1 MCLSWPVKNITGL
14 LFGLFIMISH
24 WAVSTGSH
32 SKHLQLACSTTGTAF
47 CQDLGEAQCS
57 ISYISI
63 DHLID
68 CCVSMFIT
76 QSVKGLVQWSSYKVL
91 IKPNSSPG
99 SLGKREQFTFAEKV
113 LEANQKLKW
122 WSLEE
127 EIWISELPL
136 GLTHGLA
143 LWKQKKNSLLTKN
156 FQT

>member
-1 MCLSWPVKNITGL
+1 MCLSWPVKNITSL

-76 QSVKGLVQWSSYKVL
+76 QSFKGLVQWSSYKVL
-91 IKPNSSPG
+91 IKANSSPG
-99 SLGKREQFTFAEKV
+99 SLGKRAIHLCRKGTGGKSETKV
-113 LEANQKLKW
+113 MESGRRNMNFRA
-122 WSLEE
+122 ST
-127 EIWISELPL
+127 

-143 LWKQKKNSLLTKN
+143 LWKQKKNSLLTEN